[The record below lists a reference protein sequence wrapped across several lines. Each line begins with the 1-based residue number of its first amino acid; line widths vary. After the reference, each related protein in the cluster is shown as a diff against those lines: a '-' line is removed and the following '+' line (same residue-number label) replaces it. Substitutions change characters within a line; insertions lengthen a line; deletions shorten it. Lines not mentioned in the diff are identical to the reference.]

1 MLLCATKS
9 GIYIHSK
16 EFLLLPN
23 ANTIPAETF
32 LFSFLPRKPSE
43 TFTSRALCTELW
55 RQISVALQTFI
66 LLWFSY
72 YSTADVQMW
81 NETILQGAFV
91 DQFLTLPLFFHRK
104 VYMLWWAEPRC
115 VKETVRAW
123 KEDVPHHQQPFW
135 LCVSAS
141 RRSTGGV
148 ILWMCLLIFNICY
161 SMMQ

>member
-23 ANTIPAETF
+23 ANTLPAETF
-32 LFSFLPRKPSE
+32 LFFFLPRKPSE
-43 TFTSRALCTELW
+43 TSTSRALCTELW

-91 DQFLTLPLFFHRK
+91 DQFLTLPLFFFLQESTYAMVSRATLCWRSCQSMERRCSSSPTALLTLCECEQTQHRWCHP
-104 VYMLWWAEPRC
+104 L
-115 VKETVRAW
+115 
-123 KEDVPHHQQPFW
+123 D
-135 LCVSAS
+135 VSAK
-141 RRSTGGV
+141 
-148 ILWMCLLIFNICY
+148 F
-161 SMMQ
+161 